1 MFRVKSNPFER
12 FYNKSVKIIKIETGS
27 GYSDRGRETITE
39 LAELKAD
46 IQPYGGGLAEKE
58 YGLSEE
64 CQFRLFCNNNEHLTV
79 GNYVE
84 SGGIRYKIIYIAVR
98 DMGAEVLLQFVR

>member
-1 MFRVKSNPFER
+1 MNPFER
-12 FYNKSVKIIKIETGS
+12 FYNKTAKIIKIETGS
-27 GYSDRGRETITE
+27 GYSDRGRETVTE
-39 LAELKAD
+39 LAGLKAD

-64 CQFRLFCNNNEHLTV
+64 CQMRMFCNNSEHLTV

-84 SGGIRYKIIYIAVR
+84 SGGIRYRIIHVEVR
-98 DMGAEVLLQFVR
+98 EMGAEVLLKFVR